1 MGMSHRFV
9 RTAWRTLAV
18 LTALLALG
26 IAGGWYW
33 LRGSLPPLAG
43 ELSLPGL
50 QAPVSIVRDAAAV
63 PHIRAQNVH
72 DAWFALGV
80 VHAQDRLWQMEMSRR
95 IAGGR
100 IAEALGATAL
110 DTDRLL
116 RTMGLRR
123 VAERNYRNL
132 DAESRAVL
140 DAYAAGV
147 NAWIA
152 AHGGPLPPEFLLT
165 GVRPEAW
172 QPADSLSWLKVMALD
187 LGSNWSG
194 ELTRLR
200 LARQLPTARI
210 QDFLPPVPY
219 AGPLPVADYA
229 ALYRGLDLPL
239 AALGPQPRTDTDGLG
254 SNNWVVAGSRS
265 ASGKPLLANDPHL
278 GLTAPAIWYFA
289 HLEAPGLRVIGATLP
304 GVPMVVIGR
313 NERIAWGLTNTNP
326 DVQDLYVERSDP
338 ADPGRYQTPDGWQR
352 FEQREEILHVRNA
365 PDERL
370 TVRTSRHGPLLPDT
384 RTGDALPAG
393 YGLALAWT
401 ALAEDDASFRA
412 ASKLAYAQDW
422 TGFNEALREFVAPQ
436 QNFVYADVD
445 GHIGFLSPGRIPV
458 RRPDND
464 LLGLA
469 PAPGWE
475 ARYDWAGWVPY
486 EELPRVFDPADG
498 ALYSAN
504 ERIVPP
510 GYRWHLTDEWQ
521 PAYRAARIRELLAAT
536 PAHTPA
542 SFRQMHADIR
552 SGLAADLLPK
562 LLQRAAATDYPP
574 AARVWHERLARW
586 DYGMRADAAE
596 PLVFSAWYRAL
607 TRRIYADELGPEFER
622 LWDQRTTFMNN
633 VLDDRD
639 GQGLWCDDVR
649 TAATESCAQQ
659 VVAALG
665 EALDELHARFGS
677 DESRWHWGDAHPAVA
692 EHRPFSKLAWL
703 RPLFELRRPVG
714 GDVSTLDVA
723 RFFINDV
730 EAPYAARH
738 VASLRMIVDLADP
751 DRSTF
756 MHSSGQSGN
765 PLSPHYADLL
775 DRWTRVE
782 SLPMSMQARD
792 YEAGA
797 LGTLT
802 LRPPAAV
809 SGGQ

>member
-1 MGMSHRFV
+1 MGMSHRFA
-9 RTAWRTLAV
+9 RTALRTLVVLAAV
-18 LTALLALG
+18 LALAV
-26 IAGGWYW
+26 AGGWFW

-43 ELSLPGL
+43 ELRLPGL
-50 QAPVSIVRDAAAV
+50 QAPVTIVRDAAAV
-63 PHIRAQNVH
+63 PHIRAASVR

-100 IAEALGATAL
+100 VAEALGPPAL

-116 RTMGLRR
+116 RTLGLAR

-132 DAESRAVL
+132 DDESRAVL

-147 NAWIA
+147 NAWID

-172 QPADSLSWLKVMALD
+172 RPADSLAWLKVMALD

-194 ELTRLR
+194 ELSRLR
-200 LARQLPTARI
+200 LAEQLPTARI
-210 QDFLPPVPY
+210 QEFLPPTPY

-229 ALYRGLDLPL
+229 ALYRQLDLPL
-239 AALGPQPRTDTDGLG
+239 AALGPEPRTDNDGLG

-278 GLTAPAIWYFA
+278 GLTVPAIWYFA

-304 GVPMVVIGR
+304 GVPLVVIGR

-326 DVQDLYVERSDP
+326 DVQDLYIERSDP
-338 ADPGRYQTPDGWQR
+338 ADPDRYRTPDGWQPYER
-352 FEQREEILHVRNA
+352 REEILHVRNA
-365 PDERL
+365 ADERL
-370 TVRTSRHGPLLPDT
+370 SVRVSRHGPLLPDA
-384 RTGDALPAG
+384 RVGDALPAG

-401 ALAEDDASFRA
+401 ALADDDTTFRA
-412 ASKLAYAQDW
+412 ASRLAYAHDW
-422 TGFNEALREFVAPQ
+422 QAFDAALRDFVAPQ

-445 GHIGFLSPGRIPV
+445 GHIGFVSPGRIPL

-469 PAPGWE
+469 PAPGWD
-475 ARYDWAGWVPY
+475 ARYDWGGWVPY
-486 EELPRVFDPADG
+486 EELPRVLDPADG
-498 ALYSAN
+498 VLSSAN

-521 PAYRAARIRELLAAT
+521 PAYRAERIHELLAVT
-536 PAHTPA
+536 PRHTPA

-552 SGLAADLLPK
+552 SGLAAEVLPK
-562 LLQRAAATDYPP
+562 LLRLAAAADFP
-574 AARVWHERLARW
+574 ADARDWRQRLSRW
-586 DYGMRADAAE
+586 DFEMRSAAAE
-596 PLVFSAWYRAL
+596 PLVFAAWYRAL
-607 TRRIYADELGPEFER
+607 TRRLYADELGPEFAR
-622 LWDQRTTFMNN
+622 LWDQRTTFVNN

-639 GQGLWCDDVR
+639 AQARWCDDV
-649 TAATESCAQQ
+649 TTDATETCTQQ
-659 VVAALG
+659 VVAALT
-665 EALDELHARFGS
+665 EALADLRVRYGS
-677 DESRWHWGDAHPAVA
+677 DESGWRWGPAHPAVA

-723 RFFINDV
+723 RYFIGDA
-730 EAPYAARH
+730 EEPYAARH

-751 DRSTF
+751 DASTF
-756 MHSSGQSGN
+756 MHSGGQSGN
-765 PLSPHYADLL
+765 PLSAHYADLL

-782 SLPMSMQARD
+782 ALPMSMRAGD
-792 YEAGA
+792 YERGA

-802 LRPPAAV
+802 LQPPT
-809 SGGQ
+809 GR